1 MKTLSRLTVAAAII
15 GLTAATAAAQ
25 VVNQN
30 VNVNANVN
38 SRAKLTVGGG
48 PVAFADADPDVT
60 PSIAAG
66 VLTISVKAR
75 TGGAASP
82 TLTVIADNDLIS
94 GSDVISIDNI
104 TWTVGGAAGFAGGT
118 MDKTVAQTLGS
129 WIGSGNHS
137 DSQIYSLAN
146 SWDYATGAYSATITY
161 TLTVP

>member
-1 MKTLSRLTVAAAII
+1 MKTLSRLTVAAAIV

-25 VVNQN
+25 AVQN

-38 SRAKLTVGGG
+38 SRAKLTVDGG

-66 VLTISVKAR
+66 ALTVRVKAR

-82 TLTVIADNDLIS
+82 TLTVIADDDLIS
-94 GSDVISIDNI
+94 GSDAIAIDNI
-104 TWTVGGAAGFAGGT
+104 TWTVGGTAGFVGGT

-129 WIGSGNHS
+129 WTGSGNHS